1 MATFC
6 KSEYRYTKESI
17 SLAVAKER
25 ALAYLREQTLNST
38 RSCPTSWVAGAIWP
52 GHRMSPQ
59 GAGLAASRVLKAL
72 ERDGKARFTS
82 RRTARGGGWIATT

>member
-1 MATFC
+1 MALFC
-6 KSEYRYTKESI
+6 KSEYRHTKESV

-25 ALAYLREQTLNST
+25 ALAYLREQTLNRT
-38 RSCPTSWVAGAIWP
+38 RSCPASWVAGAIWP

-72 ERDGKARFTS
+72 ESDGLARWTS
-82 RRTARGGGWIATT
+82 RRTSCGGGWIAL